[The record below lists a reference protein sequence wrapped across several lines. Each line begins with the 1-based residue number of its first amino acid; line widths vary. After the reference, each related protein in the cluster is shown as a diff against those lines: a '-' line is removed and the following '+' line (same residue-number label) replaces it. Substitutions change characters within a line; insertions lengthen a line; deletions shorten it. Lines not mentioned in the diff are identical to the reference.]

1 MFRKA
6 TATKT
11 KRTQRLSTV
20 PLLCGIMFTSL
31 AMNNDIFFIGA
42 GGFKLSPFDFMFV
55 GMLLF
60 KLLRTADPAAYTL
73 PPPRIT
79 VLLFI
84 NLVAVSYLLVMA
96 GRQPGIDVSDV
107 ARDMRIVLYFVVT
120 PYLCYKDI
128 DSADAYRKLQWA
140 LVITGLAVSTIMLA
154 QQVVGFNAD
163 EPLRDLSL
171 GVWVLPLSIVSLL
184 YFRKH
189 LGLKPR
195 TAYLMTVYMLMGLVF
210 SLNRSQY
217 LQLGLSVG
225 IAVLLGSRVGAF
237 RSAVKIF
244 VPALIAGIL
253 LFAAIGYLDVLESRL
268 LTVEALD
275 EDSSYGARVQEYEGQ
290 MDLFRE
296 APMFGHGAGYRS
308 WVMGENGFELSTFAH
323 NSWAFYLMKFGIV
336 GTIIIMAPCL
346 LLLLVTLCRR
356 YNDPELELHRRYLIA
371 VAPVYIFIDSMSGG
385 LAYAPKTAFT
395 GFLLTYCLSL
405 LRNDVRAPVAAP
417 QDGPQVVVYPI
428 RPPVSVPPMR
438 AAWPARS
445 DPRSIAPARPAPPT
459 LPRLPNHG

>member
-1 MFRKA
+1 MFRLTSA
-6 TATKT
+6 RT
-11 KRTQRLSTV
+11 TQRFSTL
-20 PLLCGIMFTSL
+20 PLLCGILFTSL

-55 GMLLF
+55 GMVLF
-60 KLLRTADPAAYTL
+60 KVLRLADPRAYTL

-79 VLLFI
+79 MLLFI
-84 NLVAVSYLLVMA
+84 NALVVVYLFLVS
-96 GRQPGIDVSDV
+96 GNRPGIDSGDV
-107 ARDMRIVLYFVVT
+107 ARDIRIVLYFVVT

-140 LVITGLAVSTIMLA
+140 LVITGLAVSTIMLG
-154 QQVVGFNAD
+154 QQVVGFNTA
-163 EPLRDLSL
+163 EPLRDVSL
-171 GVWVLPLSIVSLL
+171 GIWVLPLSIVSLL
-184 YFRKH
+184 YFRQH

-195 TAYLMTVYMLMGLVF
+195 TAYLMTLYMLMALVF

-217 LQLGLSVG
+217 LQLGASVG

-237 RSAVKIF
+237 RNAVKIF
-244 VPALIAGIL
+244 VPAAVAGIL
-253 LFAAIGYLDVLESRL
+253 LFASIGYLEVLESRV

-275 EDSSYGARVQEYEGQ
+275 EDSSYGARVEEYEGQ

-296 APMFGHGAGYRS
+296 SPWFGHGAGYRS
-308 WVMGENGFELSTFAH
+308 WVMGEQGFELSTFAH
-323 NSWAFYLMKFGIV
+323 NSWAFYLMKFGII
-336 GTIIIMAPCL
+336 GTVVIMAPCL
-346 LLLLVTLCRR
+346 LLMLLSLGRR
-356 YNDPELELHRRYLIA
+356 YADPELELHRRYLIA
-371 VAPVYIFIDSMSGG
+371 TAPVYIFIDSLSGG

-405 LRNDVRAPVAAP
+405 LRNDVRAPAAASQASTP
-417 QDGPQVVVYPI
+417 VVVYPI

-445 DPRSIAPARPAPPT
+445 DPRSIAPARPASSTP
-459 LPRLPNHG
+459 PRLPHHG